1 MSDNVRVYV
10 GDGGGELGLIFDSI
24 LEQHC
29 IEQTEKLVMSIDENS
44 DLAVTE
50 LKSTS
55 PRGHSRRKV
64 YQRGWKKDR
73 ERIDRGLGG
82 VRVIIHNKN
91 KPTLTHL
98 LENGHR
104 VVRGGSLLSGGH
116 VVGHARAFPHIKK
129 AQERALRRILG
140 GV

>member
-1 MSDNVRVYV
+1 MRDNVRVYA
-10 GDGGGELGLIFDSI
+10 GDGGGELGLVFSSI

-29 IEQTEKLVMSIDENS
+29 RDQAEKLVMSIDKNS
-44 DLAVTE
+44 DLAVAE
-50 LKSTS
+50 LKQTS

-73 ERIDRGLGG
+73 DRIDRGLGG
-82 VRVIIHNKN
+82 VRVVIYNKN

-98 LENGHR
+98 LERGHK
-104 VVRGGSLLSGGH
+104 VVMGGSLLSGGH

-129 AQERALRRILG
+129 AKEHALSRILG
-140 GV
+140 GA